1 MKQKRIIKTMQ
12 SRFKNNRRK
21 PLFIILF
28 IVFAVAFTVP
38 LNAVDGV
45 PFLGVVFK
53 DNTTKIVTVV
63 DNSPAHKAKLLP
75 DDIIIRINKEP
86 VHTNSQL
93 IMRVYSYNAGDTL
106 TVDYLRNNKKKTVKI
121 KLGERT
127 DKYAYMFKNL
137 PFVINQVQIMEMG
150 NALLELGCV
159 TDNLSDQLL
168 TYFNVPYGIIVVH
181 VEPASEAAKRGLKAG
196 DIITVVNATEIKT
209 TRDFR
214 TILNNSQELRM
225 TVKRHRSTLIMQMR
239 KK

>member
-1 MKQKRIIKTMQ
+1 MRSLFKMKGPMKYLLALALLST
-12 SRFKNNRRK
+12 
-21 PLFIILF
+21 
-28 IVFAVAFTVP
+28 AAFCDLT
-38 LNAVDGV
+38 AGEGV
-45 PFLGVVFK
+45 PFIGLVFK
-53 DNTTKIVTVV
+53 DNTTKVVSVV
-63 DNSPAHKAKLLP
+63 DDSPAHKARILP

-106 TVDYLRNNKKKTVKI
+106 SVEYLRNNKKKTVKI
-121 KLGERT
+121 KLAERT

-137 PFVINQVQIMEMG
+137 PFIINQLQIMEMG

-168 TYFNVPYGIIVVH
+168 EFFNVPYGIIVVH
-181 VEPASEAAKRGLKAG
+181 VEQDSEAAKKGLKAG
-196 DIITVVNATEIKT
+196 DIITAANNTEIKT

-214 TILNNSQELRM
+214 TVLNNNQDLRL
-225 TVKRHRSTLIMQMR
+225 TVKRRRSVFTLQMR